1 VDRKFLEVN
10 QDFSVFRELLE
21 HGLNL
26 ISPEHRDPH
35 RARVETF
42 AKQLYLTQLVWTVM
56 SAMASFR
63 HREGWRGEG
72 FDKLV
77 SDESLTAAVL
87 PRVYLLNDMK
97 RFVKGSPHI
106 KRDLLTSPTTEEDAA

>member
-1 VDRKFLEVN
+1 
-10 QDFSVFRELLE
+10 
-21 HGLNL
+21 
-26 ISPEHRDPH
+26 
-35 RARVETF
+35 
-42 AKQLYLTQLVWTVM
+42 M

-77 SDESLTAAVL
+77 SNEALTAAVL

-97 RFVKGSPHI
+97 RYVKSNLSI
-106 KRDLLTSPTTEEDAA
+106 KRDLQTSPSTEEDAA